1 MSGRQKLE
9 RATQPNTTTHP
20 ISERRNGYIW
30 YILQLSSAISQ
41 TKKEKNGTSAFLK
54 KVHRLLF
61 FNPETKKSILHTY
74 ILNVHTYI

>member
-20 ISERRNGYIW
+20 ISERRNGYMVYTPAFQCHFPNEKRKEWDIS
-30 YILQLSSAISQ
+30 LS
-41 TKKEKNGTSAFLK
+41 KKKSIDFYSLTQK
-54 KVHRLLF
+54 Q
-61 FNPETKKSILHTY
+61 KKSILHTY